1 VKLRRFFVWR
11 EECLKPWIKV
21 RVKFLSFENGG
32 RETPVFICGSYRPH
46 IRIIG
51 DTEYLGV
58 QFIEDIGETTP
69 NEEIETKVCLIY
81 YPRVSYEK
89 ISEGVKIEIFEGAQ
103 IVGKG
108 EIVSPVIIEQSSEV

>member
-1 VKLRRFFVWR
+1 MTPK
-11 EECLKPWIKV
+11 IKV
-21 RVKFLSFENGG
+21 SVEFLSPEDGG
-32 RETPVFICGSYRPH
+32 RVIPLCLGEQYRPH

-58 QFIEDIGETTP
+58 QFIDTYNKQIVPGEV
-69 NEEIETKVCLIY
+69 IETEVRLPY

-89 ISEGVKIEIFEGAQ
+89 LLENREFEILEGPR

-108 EIVSPVIIEQSSEV
+108 KTIGPVSFG

>member
-1 VKLRRFFVWR
+1 MIPK
-11 EECLKPWIKV
+11 IKV
-21 RVKFLSFENGG
+21 RVEFFSPEDGG
-32 RETPVFICGSYRPH
+32 RITSLYLGERYMPH

-58 QFIEDIGETTP
+58 QFVNAYNKEIAPGEI
-69 NEEIETKVCLIY
+69 IETEVRLPY

-89 ISEGVKIEIFEGAQ
+89 LKEGQDFEILEGPR

-108 EIVSPVIIEQSSEV
+108 KTIGHVSFD